1 MTLTRISQAVALVL
15 AALTFWVLI
24 SRPEDSSV
32 TGMTILDAV
41 VLALLVSIVF
51 GLSFLGLRLA
61 TSGSITYWSGRTG
74 AKQIWR
80 LGLMI
85 FVTLTIQI
93 IAGRVLDYHRL
104 LGPETSSVVF
114 LLTWTLIPAAFLLA
128 GLVKWPERLRS
139 ASTIRL
145 VLAGLVAVCFAGSYS
160 YYSFVSGEPNIPSTD
175 VLSIMIVDLIFG
187 ATVEE
192 IVLRVLLLT
201 ALLDLTASRF
211 QAVFLSG
218 VIFAGIHAPLALVG
232 SAVHGGWSMLQQAAN
247 AYAPDFL
254 LQTMLG
260 MVLGA
265 LWLRTGSIW
274 LVVLTHAIFNLGPTL
289 AYDFPLTLPAPT

>member
-24 SRPEDSSV
+24 SRPEDPSLA
-32 TGMTILDAV
+32 GMTVLDAG
-41 VLALLVSIVF
+41 VLALLVSIIF

-61 TSGSITYWSGRTG
+61 TSGSITFWSGRTG
-74 AKQIWR
+74 AKQLWR

-85 FVTLTIQI
+85 FVTLAIQI
-93 IAGRVLDYHRL
+93 TTGRVLDYHRL

-114 LLTWTLIPAAFLLA
+114 LLTWTLIPAAFVLA

-139 ASTIRL
+139 SSTIRL
-145 VLAGLVAVCFAGSYS
+145 FIASVVALCFAGSYI
-160 YYSFVSGEPNIPSTD
+160 YYSFVSGEPNIPAAD
-175 VLSIMIVDLIFG
+175 VLSIMMVDLIFG

-201 ALLDLTASRF
+201 ALLDMTESRF

-218 VIFAGIHAPLALVG
+218 VIFSAIHAPLALVG
-232 SAVHGGWSMLQQAAN
+232 SAVHGGGRCFRRLPTPMHPIFCYKRFWNGARRALAQDRLDLARCVD
-247 AYAPDFL
+247 PRDF
-254 LQTMLG
+254 Q
-260 MVLGA
+260 
-265 LWLRTGSIW
+265 
-274 LVVLTHAIFNLGPTL
+274 FGPCAGL
-289 AYDFPLTLPAPT
+289 

>member
-24 SRPEDSSV
+24 SRPEDPSV
-32 TGMTILDAV
+32 AGMTVLDAG
-41 VLALLVSIVF
+41 VLALLVSIIF

-61 TSGSITYWSGRTG
+61 TSGSITFWSGRTG
-74 AKQIWR
+74 AKQLWR

-85 FVTLTIQI
+85 FVTLAIQI

-114 LLTWTLIPAAFLLA
+114 LLTWTLIPAAFVLA
-128 GLVKWPERLRS
+128 ELVKWPERLRS
-139 ASTIRL
+139 ASMIRL
-145 VLAGLVAVCFAGSYS
+145 VLAGVAAVCFAGSYS
-160 YYSFVSGEPNIPSTD
+160 YYSFVSGEPNIPSAD

-201 ALLDLTASRF
+201 ALLDMTESRF

-218 VIFAGIHAPLALVG
+218 VIFSAIHAPLALVG

-247 AYAPDFL
+247 AYAPGFL
-254 LQTMLG
+254 LQTVLG

-274 LVVLTHAIFNLGPTL
+274 LVVLTHAIFNLGPAL

>member
-32 TGMTILDAV
+32 TGMTILDAW

-85 FVTLTIQI
+85 FVTLAIQI
-93 IAGRVLDYHRL
+93 IAGRVLDYYRL

-114 LLTWTLIPAAFLLA
+114 LVTWTLIPAAFLLA

-201 ALLDLTASRF
+201 ASRF

-289 AYDFPLTLPAPT
+289 AYGFPLTLPAPT